1 MQNAGKLLSVTYP
14 RITVGHGA
22 EHVVSL
28 FFSDV
33 FTKVSK
39 VHIEFILNYPS
50 LSHQFFCDR

>member
-14 RITVGHGA
+14 RITVGQGA
-22 EHVVSL
+22 EHVVLL

-39 VHIEFILNYPS
+39 VRIQFILNYLS
-50 LSHQFFCDR
+50 LSHQFFFDR